1 MLNTYARAFFTAVF
15 TPLARL
21 LLRLGVSPDAV
32 TVVGTAGVVFGALFF
47 YPRGELWWGTL
58 FITAFIFTDLL
69 DGTMARMSGRTSAW
83 GAFLDST
90 LDRVGDAAVFGGLI
104 LYFTGRGDHD
114 LTAALALACLILGFV
129 VSYAKARAESL
140 GFTANVGIAERA
152 DRLVATLVTTGF
164 VGLFLPMWVLTT
176 VLALLAVASLI
187 TVLQRI
193 LTVRTQALA
202 RPVGS

>member
-1 MLNTYARAFFTAVF
+1 MLNKYARSFATKVF

-32 TVVGTAGVVFGALFF
+32 SLLGVLGVTFGALYF
-47 YPRGELWWGTL
+47 YPRGELWWGSW
-58 FITAFIFTDLL
+58 FIAVFAVTDLV
-69 DGTMARMSGRTSAW
+69 DGTMARTSGRTTSW

-90 LDRVGDAAVFGGLI
+90 LDRIGDGAVFGGLI
-104 LYFTGRGDHD
+104 LYFTGLGEHD
-114 LTAALALACLILGFV
+114 LNAALALVCLILGFV
-129 VSYAKARAESL
+129 TSYAKARAESL

-152 DRLVATLVTTGF
+152 DRLTVVLAATAF
-164 VGLFLPMWVLTT
+164 VGLFLPLWVLTV
-176 VLALLAVASLI
+176 VLVLLAVASAV

-202 RPVGS
+202 STAGG